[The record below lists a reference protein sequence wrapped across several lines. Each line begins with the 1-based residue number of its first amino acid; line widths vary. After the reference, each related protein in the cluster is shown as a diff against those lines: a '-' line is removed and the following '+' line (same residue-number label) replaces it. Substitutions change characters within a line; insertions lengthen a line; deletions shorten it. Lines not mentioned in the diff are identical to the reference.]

1 MKIKLYRLSLTR
13 YLLAFFFFLSI
24 SFKAQNAFL
33 ISFPVDPPPSLTTC
47 FGSSKLTV
55 QLDATI
61 ASTTGGDVTIQ
72 LATGVN
78 YVPGSVALVSTIGGL
93 SIAENGGT
101 ANAPKFIVSPATLSP
116 GNRIV
121 FTIDRTATCATRTH
135 ALASGIFKDTVT
147 ASIGASSDT
156 KASSSYQ
163 INYPVLTF
171 TQPAAQNNAVVG
183 TTYTRTFNIKNG
195 GNGCLSQ
202 LYLSLDNP
210 SSGIQQISL
219 QVTKHGTTS
228 ITPITITPTSTSGTT
243 TYYTVPSS
251 ALPGGDLCTNEDITI
266 TETYKVLKCNAVTN
280 YSAGWGCDP
289 APANWCETKTG
300 SGSIS
305 MATGVPNVFYL
316 ANSAVK
322 VKGANFCDNAIIT
335 ATIKNQGSETVAG
348 AGTAFNLIQLLGMD
362 GGEAINVRAPLGIT
376 NVQISDNSGG
386 WINLTQT
393 GGGTNTGTPAT
404 INFSQL
410 TTDPDGANGLVDADG
425 DGQFDDLPV
434 GRQISIRYEII
445 VPCQSTCA
453 SQSKSGVPSFQ
464 SKYNDQCGTSI
475 TGTKVMGPSN
485 LMAVDR
491 SSSSTLSAP
500 ADILNGQTATIKI
513 YGTRDFFVNNSIY
526 TCPTNKLVLTI
537 VAPKGY
543 SINAGRFYKGGL
555 GTTDT
560 SGTGTVT
567 TISGTTTNT
576 FVIEGFNSLGNVYGF
591 EADLSLDCATY
602 NGGDITY
609 TVGYTCDAA
618 CTTCIEIVSCGTV
631 PMLAH
636 CPAPCTDGGL
646 SATDVKYERTN
657 VGYAT
662 PTSTGTYANA
672 SSLPNS
678 QLATVLP
685 YDTVKGIFIG
695 KKYPNTNGITLN
707 GDYFKISYPQI
718 SGQNILIPGSGILK
732 ITSASTGTT
741 QTCTI
746 AAPVTNSVISGTHS
760 IVYDLA
766 SCGIPIN
773 DNDVVDFQPNFTIV
787 NNTGFPQ
794 VPTQVSGLV
803 TKFYST
809 STSTPGTEYKCDAF
823 SGQLIVHQYAKRRFD
838 GTGSIVNNG
847 CANFTYAS
855 QFNLTTL
862 SYDPY
867 PNEIRPFTILDKIV
881 VESLGGD
888 NFNGVATLQS
898 RGTNLDGYGS
908 GQAITTNLIPYVT
921 YSNNN
926 KTATYTNDGT
936 WPLADIGNSLAN
948 NGYYANIGFTN
959 GCESQALGTIRVTYY
974 YKDYGYAYN
983 MPSIQVSATNIW
995 SNTVQNTLSSIT
1007 LTNLSGS
1014 IQASKFTESFNVRL
1028 SNSGTV
1034 NTPYTWL
1041 AVPTLAGVN
1050 VTQIVDVATNTPLTL
1065 IPYSGGVWV
1074 KLSTTGLASGT
1085 FKDYRINF
1093 TYTTCS
1099 STTFQAI
1106 AGWNCSG
1113 YPSDPIAYACTA
1125 SKADLTFEPQ
1135 PAAVQINTIAQPV
1148 SQINLC
1154 TVLNYEFQVNSAA
1167 AGNLINNK
1175 FNITLPAGLTIT
1187 TGSLLVEY
1195 PAGAGNWQAVTT
1207 TTSGYTTKLD
1217 LTAHSNYPAQ
1227 GIPGILN
1234 DGGNANN
1241 RLIGIKF
1248 NATTDCSF
1256 TSDSY
1261 VMVSTDANKTCGQPA
1276 TGSGSLLNT
1285 ITLKVSGADPGYALS
1300 STITNPTTPIT
1311 DCVSPITMHVKRVVV
1326 LSTASGT
1333 PSTATL
1339 RVNYPQG
1346 YTITNTTPNCYA
1358 TTTFCPTLL
1367 NTGTD
1372 SVSGLG
1378 YAVYSI
1384 PAGMQTSDF
1393 LEFDITFTPTG
1404 SLSNGNYS
1412 TTITTD
1418 DVINGLSC
1426 SSVSGGYCTSAYV
1439 RTSTATYNFTLLCY
1453 CYKPAVTSG
1462 TALDTNHGIT
1472 ALGRAG
1478 ADNSNWPMVRKGAW
1492 TALEAKTKG
1501 FVVNRLR
1508 DDQVSAIPSADLR
1521 EGMMVYNIT
1530 QDCLQ
1535 INIDGTATGWRC
1547 FNTQTCPD

>member
-116 GNRIV
+116 GNRII

-195 GNGCLSQ
+195 GNGCLRQ

-305 MATGVPNVFYL
+305 MAVGVPDFTIT
-316 ANSAVK
+316 NS
-322 VKGANFCDNAIIT
+322 GLLNYTDNACAPHDFT
-335 ATIKNQGSETVAG
+335 YTV
-348 AGTAFNLIQLLGMD
+348 
-362 GGEAINVRAPLGIT
+362 
-376 NVQISDNSGG
+376 
-386 WINLTQT
+386 
-393 GGGTNTGTPAT
+393 TNTGTGSAGAAT
-404 INFSQL
+404 LYNIRVTNQGVDNSPTARYTLSNYRIGTTTITPSYNNTGNNATQTFDFAAIAL
-410 TTDPDGANGLVDADG
+410 TTDPDGPGVGLEDVDG
-425 DGQFDDLPV
+425 DGFYDDLPKGNVLVITTTLTIKDKRTSYCAAMDSSPYYLRGNLNV
-434 GRQISIRYEII
+434 GYSTMCSPTVTFPKQYTIGSMIFVGYIDSS
-445 VPCQSTCA
+445 VLTLNNFTQSTIQGGTPFRADFDLTA
-453 SQSKSGVPSFQ
+453 STPGVGDAFNFWP
-464 SKYNDQCGTSI
+464 TSA
-475 TGTKVMGPSN
+475 TKRRWVHTF
-485 LMAVDR
+485 
-491 SSSSTLSAP
+491 TLP
-500 ADILNGQTATIKI
+500 AGMTL
-513 YGTRDFFVNNSIY
+513 
-526 TCPTNKLVLTI
+526 
-537 VAPKGY
+537 
-543 SINAGRFYKGGL
+543 
-555 GTTDT
+555 
-560 SGTGTVT
+560 SGTGGVTIDGAAATATVT
-567 TISGTTTNT
+567 GNVVTVTRTGNARPGRVGINFLYTCGVDGPVTIPYTLEFIDDYTAPCLINNEAFCYNFTMSVAGCAPCAAGPSVSLPTVRRDDNSYGYTDGTLTTRVAYTAIPANEQKQALYYDVVRIEGKMTQNGAANNLYYRLKIDKPTTAPIEDKLLPLTAEVTVSRGGSTLTTT
-576 FVIEGFNSLGNVYGF
+576 
-591 EADLSLDCATY
+591 
-602 NGGDITY
+602 
-609 TVGYTCDAA
+609 
-618 CTTCIEIVSCGTV
+618 
-631 PMLAH
+631 
-636 CPAPCTDGGL
+636 
-646 SATDVKYERTN
+646 
-657 VGYAT
+657 
-662 PTSTGTYANA
+662 
-672 SSLPNS
+672 
-678 QLATVLP
+678 
-685 YDTVKGIFIG
+685 
-695 KKYPNTNGITLN
+695 TL
-707 GDYFKISYPQI
+707 
-718 SGQNILIPGSGILK
+718 
-732 ITSASTGTT
+732 
-741 QTCTI
+741 TI
-746 AAPVTNSVISGTHS
+746 ANVSTAGSTTTTSSFEW
-760 IVYDLA
+760 DLA
-766 SCGIPIN
+766 SCLPSGGLLN
-773 DNDVVDFQPNFTIV
+773 GDEVNVVAKYRV
-787 NNTGFPQ
+787 NTKNLPTTSFVKAPGTAYTFYNKDALGNIIICNEFPLDLYLAQVNTGNTFEN
-794 VPTQVSGLV
+794 L
-803 TKFYST
+803 
-809 STSTPGTEYKCDAF
+809 EN
-823 SGQLIVHQYAKRRFD
+823 QL
-838 GTGSIVNNG
+838 NG
-847 CANFTYAS
+847 CS
-855 QFNLTTL
+855 EVNLTRFI
-862 SYDPY
+862 SYVRLNGLWPY
-867 PNEIRPFTILDKIV
+867 NNEIRPFSYYDYIKLTMPENVVFTRTSSTGSATPVPGTQNNTHTPTVVNNGNGTKTLTFNNDGSFVLNRGGAYNIIDVFGKASCSVPSGGTYKAEAQIRDVYYAESVPFGTPASTPSLSTIYA
-881 VESLGGD
+881 S
-888 NFNGVATLQS
+888 S
-898 RGTNLDGYGS
+898 
-908 GQAITTNLIPYVT
+908 
-921 YSNNN
+921 
-926 KTATYTNDGT
+926 TATK
-936 WPLADIGNSLAN
+936 P
-948 NGYYANIGFTN
+948 YANQPGI
-959 GCESQALGTIRVTYY
+959 SL
-974 YKDYGYAYN
+974 
-983 MPSIQVSATNIW
+983 
-995 SNTVQNTLSSIT
+995 SNQT
-1007 LTNLSGS
+1007 GS
-1014 IQASKFTESFNVRL
+1014 IQPSKATESFTVRM
-1028 SNSGTV
+1028 SSTGTA
-1034 NTPYTWL
+1034 TAPYTWL

-1050 VTQIVDVATNTPLTL
+1050 VTQIVDVTANTPLTL
-1065 IPYSGGVWV
+1065 IPYSGGVWA

-1085 FKDYRINF
+1085 FKDYRIDF

-1099 STTFQAI
+1099 STTLQAI

-1125 SKADLTFEPQ
+1125 SKADLTFVPQ
-1135 PAAVQINTIAQPV
+1135 PAAVQINTIAEPV
-1148 SQINLC
+1148 SPINLC

-1187 TGSLLVEY
+1187 PGSLLVEY

-1207 TTSGYTTKLD
+1207 TTSGYTTTLD

-1227 GIPGILN
+1227 GIPGTLN
-1234 DGGNANN
+1234 DGGNINN

-1256 TSDSY
+1256 TSGSY
-1261 VMVSTDANKTCGQPA
+1261 VIVSTDANKTCGQPA

-1285 ITLKVSGADPGYALS
+1285 ITLTVSGSDPGYVLS

-1384 PAGMQTSDF
+1384 PAGMQTTDF

-1426 SSVSGGYCTSAYV
+1426 SSAPGGVCTSVRV
-1439 RTSTATYNFTLLCY
+1439 RTSTATYNFTLQCY

-1462 TALDTNHGIT
+1462 IALDTNHGIT

-1492 TALEAKTKG
+1492 TVLEAKTKG
-1501 FVVNRLR
+1501 FVVNRLT
-1508 DDQVSAIPSADLR
+1508 DTQVSAIPSADLR

-1547 FNTQTCPD
+1547 FNTQTCPDL

>member
-78 YVPGSVALVSTIGGL
+78 YVPGSVALVSTNAGL

-101 ANAPKFIVSPATLSP
+101 ANAPKFKVSPTAPATSISP

-147 ASIGASSDT
+147 ASIGASSDN

-171 TQPAAQNNAVVG
+171 TQPAAQTNAVVG

-305 MATGVPNVFYL
+305 TATGVPNLPLTFTRVSTGDFCTGDQWRYTIT
-316 ANSAVK
+316 NS
-322 VKGANFCDNAIIT
+322 GTENT
-335 ATIKNQGSETVAG
+335 SG
-348 AGTAFNLIQLLGMD
+348 AGTAFGLVVQLGT
-362 GGEAINVRAPLGIT
+362 GNWSTPQTV
-376 NVQISDNSGG
+376 
-386 WINLTQT
+386 TQP
-393 GGGTNTGTPAT
+393 NTAVYLQNFT
-404 INFSQL
+404 INGVPITFNTRSAGQAWTLDLSQL
-410 TTDPDGANGLVDADG
+410 TSDPDGAGGLTDADG

-434 GRQISIRYEII
+434 GASLVINYELKWDASNTFFATNTCNNSIDVTPNARVDYKNQCGASSNNYMLTPIYHRWVMTSTATTTAVGPTSVAGGTPFRVQFAFSQNESNGPVTTTPRIELAFTLPAGVTLNSTAGFFQQGNGALI
-445 VPCQSTCA
+445 PVTAVQTGSNVTVTYTYTNGMQLQSFYLDFVA
-453 SQSKSGVPSFQ
+453 SCP
-464 SKYNDQCGTSI
+464 GTSI
-475 TGTKVMGPSN
+475 SFPYKLFYYQTTCPSVRYTLECGSYTAKVVCPCSPSVGVNNGVVSAERTTLGWTDRTLSTKVTAASLSSRSLKRMLPYDRARLSFTGTQSADAGYNDLHLNVSFGRPN
-485 LMAVDR
+485 I
-491 SSSSTLSAP
+491 STS
-500 ADILNGQTATIKI
+500 
-513 YGTRDFFVNNSIY
+513 Y
-526 TCPTNKLVLTI
+526 
-537 VAPKGY
+537 
-543 SINAGRFYKGGL
+543 INIIG
-555 GTTDT
+555 
-560 SGTGTVT
+560 GTVVVT
-567 TISGTTTNT
+567 DAST
-576 FVIEGFNSLGNVYGF
+576 GNVYN
-591 EADLSLDCATY
+591 LTL
-602 NGGDITY
+602 
-609 TVGYTCDAA
+609 
-618 CTTCIEIVSCGTV
+618 
-631 PMLAH
+631 
-636 CPAPCTDGGL
+636 PA
-646 SATDVKYERTN
+646 
-657 VGYAT
+657 
-662 PTSTGTYANA
+662 PTSTVTASLETHKYDLTPLLPSGFVFEEGDTYVLNMDIEYTGAATPGNA
-672 SSLPNS
+672 ELTLPNS
-678 QLATVLP
+678 DFYFYNLASSVEKYCGNFGAELYIIPSTGQGIANFGQTTLGSGCTGGSLQAGFRQSFSTEFDPFPNEFRPAVYVDQVVFKLPTGFTYNPSQTTVFNMSNG
-685 YDTVKGIFIG
+685 YG
-695 KKYPNTNGITLN
+695 NTNYNMPAPL
-707 GDYFKISYPQI
+707 I
-718 SGQNILIPGSGILK
+718 SGATGNIL
-732 ITSASTGTT
+732 
-741 QTCTI
+741 
-746 AAPVTNSVISGTHS
+746 
-760 IVYDLA
+760 
-766 SCGIPIN
+766 
-773 DNDVVDFQPNFTIV
+773 
-787 NNTGFPQ
+787 
-794 VPTQVSGLV
+794 
-803 TKFYST
+803 
-809 STSTPGTEYKCDAF
+809 
-823 SGQLIVHQYAKRRFD
+823 
-838 GTGSIVNNG
+838 
-847 CANFTYAS
+847 TY
-855 QFNLTTL
+855 
-862 SYDPY
+862 
-867 PNEIRPFTILDKIV
+867 V
-881 VESLGGD
+881 
-888 NFNGVATLQS
+888 
-898 RGTNLDGYGS
+898 
-908 GQAITTNLIPYVT
+908 
-921 YSNNN
+921 
-926 KTATYTNDGT
+926 NDGT
-936 WPLADIGNSLAN
+936 WPLPDQTNAPSASLTFNIPIVGTCAANTGTNTFDAPEIKVRSFYYRYTNAPVPPAIPDIATYPQTTYTGPTQNRN
-948 NGYYANIGFTN
+948 YTGK
-959 GCESQALGTIRVTYY
+959 EALTIINQT
-974 YKDYGYAYN
+974 G
-983 MPSIQVSATNIW
+983 P
-995 SNTVQNTLSSIT
+995 L
-1007 LTNLSGS
+1007 
-1014 IQASKFTESFNVRL
+1014 QASKQTESFAVRI
-1028 SNSGTV
+1028 SNTGTSDS
-1034 NTPYTWL
+1034 PYTWL

-1065 IPYSGGVWV
+1065 IPYSGGVWA

-1085 FKDYRINF
+1085 SKDYRIDF

-1125 SKADLTFEPQ
+1125 SKADLTFVPQ
-1135 PAAVQINTIAQPV
+1135 PAAVQINTIAEPV
-1148 SQINLC
+1148 SPINLC

-1187 TGSLLVEY
+1187 PGSLLVEY

-1207 TTSGYTTKLD
+1207 TTSGYTTTLD

-1227 GIPGILN
+1227 GIPGTLN
-1234 DGGNANN
+1234 DGGNINN

-1285 ITLKVSGADPGYALS
+1285 ITLTVSGSDPGYVLS
-1300 STITNPTTPIT
+1300 PTITNPTTPIT

-1358 TTTFCPTLL
+1358 TTTFCPTFL

-1372 SVSGLG
+1372 PVSGLG

-1439 RTSTATYNFTLLCY
+1439 RTSTATYNFTLQCY

-1501 FVVNRLR
+1501 FVINRLT
-1508 DDQVSAIPSADLR
+1508 DAQISAISSADLV
-1521 EGMMVYNIT
+1521 EGMMVYNIS

-1535 INIDGTATGWRC
+1535 INIDGTAAGWKC
-1547 FNTQTCPD
+1547 FNTQTCPDY

>member
-228 ITPITITPTSTSGTT
+228 ITPITITPSSTSGTT

-266 TETYKVLKCNAVTN
+266 TETYKVLKCNGVTN

-305 MATGVPNVFYL
+305 MAVGVPNF
-316 ANSAVK
+316 
-322 VKGANFCDNAIIT
+322 
-335 ATIKNQGSETVAG
+335 NQFTVAKVG
-348 AGTAFNLIQLLGMD
+348 YVNDCTPFSLTFTYKNNGTG
-362 GGEAINVRAPLGIT
+362 NVSAATLYNTIFR
-376 NVQISDNSGG
+376 V
-386 WINLTQT
+386 
-393 GGGTNTGTPAT
+393 GGGSVVPMSNFRFDVLNLGNAT
-404 INFSQL
+404 INGNPVPHTGGTASGIYTMTVKDLF
-410 TTDPDGANGLVDADG
+410 TTDPDGAGVGLADTDG
-425 DGQFDDLPV
+425 DGYFDDLPAGASVVFSVQANVNCSAFSCVNSGAVSQYDGLQGDVQYTTMCSSTVVTPTKVLDSHWNSDQNTVLSTYFGLISQLSQTAYAPANITGGTPFRMRFSV
-434 GRQISIRYEII
+434 GVYRVDPVNFNPNQRFVYEITLPAGLTVSGTGNPQWVNGADVNSTAYI
-445 VPCQSTCA
+445 PVTYTQSGSVVTVVSPSTTFGMVYLDLVYTCGAGGPITVPY
-453 SQSKSGVPSFQ
+453 KL
-464 SKYNDQCGTSI
+464 KYINDYAAGCSCNSDWFCGSYTI
-475 TGTKVMGPSN
+475 ANALCPTPCPLGGPSVTSFKVER
-485 LMAVDR
+485 A
-491 SSSSTLSAP
+491 
-500 ADILNGQTATIKI
+500 
-513 YGTRDFFVNNSIY
+513 NNSLGW
-526 TCPTNKLVLTI
+526 TNNTLTTHQLRSAISAYDLSKALPLDDIDITANAVQNTVSSNNLYVKLAI
-537 VAPKGY
+537 KRFGA
-543 SINAGRFYKGGL
+543 NAGVRLTPNSIDVVIKRGGS
-555 GTTDT
+555 TVA
-560 SGTGTVT
+560 SGTVT
-567 TISGTTTNT
+567 TFATTGTTTTKEFTIWN
-576 FVIEGFNSLGNVYGF
+576 L
-591 EADLSLDCATY
+591 
-602 NGGDITY
+602 
-609 TVGYTCDAA
+609 
-618 CTTCIEIVSCGTV
+618 
-631 PMLAH
+631 
-636 CPAPCTDGGL
+636 
-646 SATDVKYERTN
+646 
-657 VGYAT
+657 
-662 PTSTGTYANA
+662 TSI
-672 SSLPNS
+672 LP
-678 QLATVLP
+678 
-685 YDTVKGIFIG
+685 
-695 KKYPNTNGITLN
+695 
-707 GDYFKISYPQI
+707 
-718 SGQNILIPGSGILK
+718 SGGIL
-732 ITSASTGTT
+732 A
-741 QTCTI
+741 
-746 AAPVTNSVISGTHS
+746 
-760 IVYDLA
+760 
-766 SCGIPIN
+766 
-773 DNDVVDFQPNFTIV
+773 NDVVETV
-787 NNTGFPQ
+787 SHYT
-794 VPTQVSGLV
+794 VSGKYNDYPNVDTQTGDTFYFYNLDTSNNELACNSVVPEMYLV
-803 TKFYST
+803 GFSNEYFRGSVSQVT
-809 STSTPGTEYKCDAF
+809 SCNSNLNYIYTANRFGAAGAKYK
-823 SGQLIVHQYAKRRFD
+823 
-838 GTGSIVNNG
+838 
-847 CANFTYAS
+847 
-855 QFNLTTL
+855 
-862 SYDPY
+862 
-867 PNEIRPFTILDKIV
+867 NEIRPGFQVQTLRVTVPTGYTMDNVYHTNNSQVSSTTALVPSSVVGNVYTYDIAPVGEDINIV
-881 VESLGGD
+881 NIYNSIYNVSLKPTC
-888 NFNGVATLQS
+888 ATPSTTSDL
-898 RGTNLDGYGS
+898 GIYFYG
-908 GQAITTNLIPYVT
+908 QKY
-921 YSNNN
+921 YYHY
-926 KTATYTNDGT
+926 K
-936 WPLADIGNSLAN
+936 DIGVPNPD
-948 NGYYANIGFTN
+948 
-959 GCESQALGTIRVTYY
+959 LGVLLDSPTETITY
-974 YKDYGYAYN
+974 
-983 MPSIQVSATNIW
+983 
-995 SNTVQNTLSSIT
+995 NTTTRPAIT
-1007 LTNLSGS
+1007 LTNQTGS
-1014 IQASKFTESFNVRL
+1014 IQASKATESFTVRM
-1028 SNSGTV
+1028 SSTGT
-1034 NTPYTWL
+1034 TTAPYTWL

-1065 IPYSGGVWV
+1065 IPYSGGVWA

-1085 FKDYRINF
+1085 SKDYRIDF

-1125 SKADLTFEPQ
+1125 SKADLTFVPQ
-1135 PAAVQINTIAQPV
+1135 PAVVQINTIAEPV
-1148 SQINLC
+1148 SPINLC
-1154 TVLNYEFQVNSAA
+1154 TVLNYEFQVNSVA

-1187 TGSLLVEY
+1187 PGSLLVEY

-1207 TTSGYTTKLD
+1207 TTSGYTTTLD

-1227 GIPGILN
+1227 GIPGTLN

-1256 TSDSY
+1256 TSGSY
-1261 VMVSTDANKTCGQPA
+1261 VIVSTDANKTCGQPA

-1285 ITLKVSGADPGYALS
+1285 STLTVSGADPGYVLS
-1300 STITNPTTPIT
+1300 PTITNPTTPIT
-1311 DCVSPITMHVKRVVV
+1311 DCVSPITMHIKRVVV

-1358 TTTFCPTLL
+1358 TTTFCPTFL

-1372 SVSGLG
+1372 PVSGLG

-1384 PAGMQTSDF
+1384 PAGMQTTDF

-1426 SSVSGGYCTSAYV
+1426 PSAPGGVCTSVRV
-1439 RTSTATYNFTLLCY
+1439 RTSTATYNFTLQCY

-1501 FVVNRLR
+1501 FVINRLT
-1508 DDQVSAIPSADLR
+1508 DAQISAISSADLVK
-1521 EGMMVYNIT
+1521 GMMVYNIS

-1535 INIDGTATGWRC
+1535 INIDGTAAGWKC
-1547 FNTQTCPD
+1547 FNTQTCPDY